1 MIISTFSA
9 ITMVG
14 FGGHLFTMK
23 ESCGT
28 TTTEIML
35 QTNKNNDTYDTNKNN
50 HKNKNKNSNGVVVSS
65 SAGVAL
71 SDCDDSR
78 NVLPIYKHM
87 NYLTLM
93 DIYASTITFINLLTG
108 IFSNVSRSCII

>member
-28 TTTEIML
+28 TTTETML

-71 SDCDDSR
+71 SDCDGST
-78 NVLPIYKHM
+78 NYKHM

-93 DIYASTITFINLLTG
+93 DIYASTITFINLLIG